1 MINQSI
7 MTIILLLKEHKFYTK
22 RFHCFLNWRPRAL
35 KGHARATRQK
45 GEKEGRKGGN
55 GEKGRR
61 MGEGK
66 RKGKRKK
73 KGYSLLTSFVRSSE
87 KSLPWPQWR
96 TVGQRIGGA
105 SSGKVT
111 NARERSDRAG
121 GGSGS
126 FFSSILRSKSSDL
139 VHAVMRF
146 LTLYLIRIWIKII
159 TYSITYTETGS
170 A

>member
-1 MINQSI
+1 

-22 RFHCFLNWRPRAL
+22 KFHCFLNWQPRAL

-87 KSLPWPQWR
+87 KSLPWS
-96 TVGQRIGGA
+96 VGVGYPPPGTLPPLGRFD
-105 SSGKVT
+105 
-111 NARERSDRAG
+111 RSLA
-121 GGSGS
+121 
-126 FFSSILRSKSSDL
+126 
-139 VHAVMRF
+139 
-146 LTLYLIRIWIKII
+146 
-159 TYSITYTETGS
+159 
-170 A
+170 